1 MKKKETSD
9 KSFLCFAGIFLCL
22 LFIVLPPLFRKVF
35 PKPVNIVV
43 DSDYTQLSC
52 YTEDNGERVIMNY
65 KGEEKN
71 IGQVKYTFVMDAESF
86 RANLLKT
93 DMERSYNLTKTPN
106 EEDNTMMYVISPTEE
121 SSSNIIDSNDLLLL
135 SIELKQMPQDKKG
148 YYEKLGFTCS
158 LTDL

>member
-1 MKKKETSD
+1 MKKKEASD
-9 KSFLCFAGIFLCL
+9 KSLLCFVGIFVCV

-65 KGEEKN
+65 KGEDKN

-93 DMERSYNLTKTPN
+93 DMERSYNLTKTAN
-106 EEDNTMMYVISPTEE
+106 EDDNTMMYVISPSEGST
-121 SSSNIIDSNDLLLL
+121 NNTLDSNDLLIL
-135 SIELKQMPQDKKG
+135 SIELKQLPEAQKG
-148 YYEKLGFTCS
+148 YYENLGFTCS
-158 LTDL
+158 LSDL

>member
-9 KSFLCFAGIFLCL
+9 KSILCFVGIFVCL

-65 KGEEKN
+65 KGEDKN

-93 DMERSYNLTKTPN
+93 DMERSYNLTKTAN
-106 EEDNTMMYVISPTEE
+106 EDDNTMMYVISPSEGST
-121 SSSNIIDSNDLLLL
+121 NNTLDSNDLLIL
-135 SIELKQMPQDKKG
+135 SIELKQLPEAQKG
-148 YYEKLGFTCS
+148 YYENLGFTCS
-158 LTDL
+158 LSDL

>member
-1 MKKKETSD
+1 MKKKEASD
-9 KSFLCFAGIFLCL
+9 KSLLCIVGIFICV

-35 PKPVNIVV
+35 PKPADIVV
-43 DSDYTQLSC
+43 DSDYRQLSC
-52 YTEDNGERVIMNY
+52 YTADNGERVIMNY
-65 KGEEKN
+65 KGEETN

-86 RANLLKT
+86 RAKLLKT

-106 EEDNTMMYVISPTEE
+106 EEDNTMMYVISPTDD
-121 SSSNIIDSNDLLLL
+121 STSNIIDSNDLLLL
-135 SIELKQMPQDKKG
+135 SIELKQMPQDQKG

>member
-9 KSFLCFAGIFLCL
+9 KSILCFVGIFVCL

-93 DMERSYNLTKTPN
+93 DMEKT
-106 EEDNTMMYVISPTEE
+106 
-121 SSSNIIDSNDLLLL
+121 
-135 SIELKQMPQDKKG
+135 Q
-148 YYEKLGFTCS
+148 
-158 LTDL
+158 